1 MVAVEFP
8 QLKNPHII
16 TSSLTISSVLL
27 AVSVLTVKIKLRF
40 RSGSFVSMAIF
51 ALLGLAWTVAVS
63 LTVSVLLTV
72 SASPMV
78 VASLTTLL
86 RRPFLLNQQLL
97 WCRDCW
103 RRASHDEGH
112 GCFHFS
118 D

>member
-1 MVAVEFP
+1 MFDVVSASMVAVEFQ

-27 AVSVLTVKIKLRF
+27 AVSVLTVKIKLCF
-40 RSGSFVSMAIF
+40 RSGSFLSIAIF

-78 VASLTTLL
+78 DASLTTFASSTVSALL
-86 RRPFLLNQQLL
+86 TISVVSRSL
-97 WCRDCW
+97 
-103 RRASHDEGH
+103 A
-112 GCFHFS
+112 
-118 D
+118 